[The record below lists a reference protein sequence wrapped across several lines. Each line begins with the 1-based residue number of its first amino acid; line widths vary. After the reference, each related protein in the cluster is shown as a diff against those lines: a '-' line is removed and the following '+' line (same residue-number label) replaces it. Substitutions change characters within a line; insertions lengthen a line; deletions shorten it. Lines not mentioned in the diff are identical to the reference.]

1 MHERLT
7 QNHHSIAVCSIILV
21 TFICL
26 QNLEMIETS
35 EKEARHIKVLKK
47 THKGDVEID
56 DDDMSSLSVSKNDDS
71 IWGQTKL
78 VHPCF

>member
-1 MHERLT
+1 
-7 QNHHSIAVCSIILV
+7 
-21 TFICL
+21 
-26 QNLEMIETS
+26 MIETS